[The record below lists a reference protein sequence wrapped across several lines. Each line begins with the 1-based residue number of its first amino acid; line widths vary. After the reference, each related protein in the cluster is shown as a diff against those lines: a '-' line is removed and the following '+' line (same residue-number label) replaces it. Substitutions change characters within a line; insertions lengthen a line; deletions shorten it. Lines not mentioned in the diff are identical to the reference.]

1 MCPNNIL
8 HKGTKYFALIA
19 LKYGRHHVAMMAMV
33 LLGISAILVSFDTDC
48 YILNIIRLL
57 SINHFKPVKHNFYGY
72 RFH

>member
-33 LLGISAILVSFDTDC
+33 LLGISAILVSFDTVF
-48 YILNIIRLL
+48 YIHNVIMFQHPKLETA
-57 SINHFKPVKHNFYGY
+57 KQNFYGY

>member
-48 YILNIIRLL
+48 YIHNVIKFQANIHQ
-57 SINHFKPVKHNFYGY
+57 SPVDC
-72 RFH
+72 

>member
-48 YILNIIRLL
+48 YIHNVIKLHYPSITCRLL
-57 SINHFKPVKHNFYGY
+57 TKFLWV
-72 RFH
+72 

>member
-48 YILNIIRLL
+48 YIHNVII
-57 SINHFKPVKHNFYGY
+57 SINHL
-72 RFH
+72 

>member
-48 YILNIIRLL
+48 HIYIIHNIINRL
-57 SINHFKPVKHNFYGY
+57 
-72 RFH
+72 